1 MFLLDSGIVG
11 ETAPM
16 IQIFMEKMK
25 QDGFRS
31 MLKDQF
37 IRYTDACVEDFVKG
51 NVKSLFSNTKQLSQI
66 VLSHFKPM
74 IPSQF
79 HDLWKRGIESND
91 YYLKLCGSGGGGY
104 ILGFT
109 QDITKAKQA
118 LKIIT

>member
-1 MFLLDSGIVG
+1 
-11 ETAPM
+11 
-16 IQIFMEKMK
+16 
-25 QDGFRS
+25 

-37 IRYTDACVEDFVKG
+37 IKYTDACVEDFVKG
-51 NVKSLFSNTKQLSQI
+51 NVKSLFSNTKQLSQV

-79 HDLWKRGIESND
+79 HDLWKRGIDSND

-109 QDITKAKQA
+109 QDVNRAKQA
-118 LKIIT
+118 LKDYNLEVVYNF